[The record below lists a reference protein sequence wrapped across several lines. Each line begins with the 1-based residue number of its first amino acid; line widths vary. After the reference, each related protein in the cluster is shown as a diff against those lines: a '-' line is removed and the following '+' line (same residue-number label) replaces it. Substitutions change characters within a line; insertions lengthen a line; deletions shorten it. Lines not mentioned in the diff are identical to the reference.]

1 MAGGLTPTGHFN
13 FCTGGIMLYRINY
26 KNFLTYAIDYF
37 TRDELAGINYIIIS
51 AKVRNNGKATNVLKN
66 NELYPTIEAGE
77 VYDSTKDLDILE
89 KIYRDSLFSD
99 ENIEAGYV
107 NNESWGYTALYKI
120 LHPVLQNK
128 PVMLICDSES
138 NEDAYVD
145 VICRIL
151 KKEFSLDAINLNQL
165 FTTGHV
171 GPYRID
177 LDKIHDKS
185 VKIARSI
192 TQQAIRD
199 KASTKEGRRELISQ
213 MSKKEKL
220 KNLKKFGVKLTDRD
234 MENIDQILL
243 DEWCDHDG
251 MED

>member
-1 MAGGLTPTGHFN
+1 
-13 FCTGGIMLYRINY
+13 MLYRINY
-26 KNFLTYAIDYF
+26 KNFLMYAIDYF

-51 AKVRNNGKATNVLKN
+51 AKVANNGKAVNVLKN
-66 NELYPTIEAGE
+66 NSLYPTIEASE

-89 KIYRDSLFSD
+89 KMYRDTLFSD

-107 NNESWGYTALYKI
+107 NDDSWGYASLYKI
-120 LHPVLQNK
+120 IHPVLQNK

-138 NEDAYVD
+138 NEDAYID

-151 KKEFSLDAINLNQL
+151 KKEFSLDVIDLNQL

-192 TQQAIRD
+192 TQQAIKD
-199 KASTKEGRRELISQ
+199 KASTREGRMELISQ

-220 KNLKKFGVKLTDRD
+220 KHLKKFGTKLSERE
-234 MENIDQILL
+234 MQNIDQILL
-243 DEWCDHDG
+243 EEWCAHDG
-251 MED
+251 LEE